1 MSRFPSTVTAAL
13 LLLAC
18 GPVVSAADEDYR
30 AGSELNQRPMLGV
43 EMSPVE
49 TRLQDRE
56 GIDAHTGVQVQSTY
70 SGTAAES
77 MGLQKDDV
85 ILGINGQSIS
95 SMSDLR
101 NEIGL
106 TAVGDSVDVQVTRN
120 GQVISLNSTVK
131 PWPAQIPYEKLDAA
145 GEKRFRDWQDK
156 RQQRLA
162 DEVARLERD
171 AEKLRQRLSG
181 EDLGPARKR
190 APGSFDLAFV
200 FHYEIDAGKLPAA
213 TAPHVELPPATTASL
228 PPWRVSVGIG
238 PHFTTL

>member
-1 MSRFPSTVTAAL
+1 MTRCSSIVPTFLFLVAWGAGAT
-13 LLLAC
+13 
-18 GPVVSAADEDYR
+18 AADEDYR
-30 AGSELNQRPMLGV
+30 AGSALNQRPMLGI
-43 EMSPVE
+43 EMTPVE

-85 ILGINGQSIS
+85 ILGINGQPIS

-106 TAVGDSVDVQVTRN
+106 TAVGDPVEVQVTRN
-120 GQVISLNSTVK
+120 GQVMSLNSSVK

-162 DEVARLERD
+162 DEVGRLARD
-171 AEKLRQRLSG
+171 TEKIRRKLTD

-190 APGSFDLAFV
+190 APGALDLAFV
-200 FHYEIDAGKLPAA
+200 FHYEIDAKRLPETAA
-213 TAPHVELPPATTASL
+213 PVVELPPAALASL
-228 PPWRVSVGIG
+228 PPWRISIGIG
-238 PHFTTL
+238 SHLTTL

>member
-1 MSRFPSTVTAAL
+1 MPRFSSTVTPML

-18 GPVVSAADEDYR
+18 AATMPAADEDYR
-30 AGSELNQRPMLGV
+30 AGSEQNQRPMLGV

-56 GIDAHTGVQVQSTY
+56 GIDSHTGVQVQSTY

-85 ILGINGQSIS
+85 ILGINGQPIS

-106 TAVGDSVDVQVTRN
+106 TAVGDPVEVQVTRN
-120 GQVISLNSTVK
+120 GQVMSLNAAVK

-162 DEVARLERD
+162 DEVARLDRD
-171 AEKLRQRLSG
+171 AEKLRQKLSG
-181 EDLGPARKR
+181 ENLGPARQR
-190 APGSFDLAFV
+190 APGSLDLAFV
-200 FHYEIDAGKLPAA
+200 FNYEIDAKRLPAA
-213 TAPHVELPPATTASL
+213 AAPVVELPPATASSL

-238 PHFTTL
+238 SHLTTL